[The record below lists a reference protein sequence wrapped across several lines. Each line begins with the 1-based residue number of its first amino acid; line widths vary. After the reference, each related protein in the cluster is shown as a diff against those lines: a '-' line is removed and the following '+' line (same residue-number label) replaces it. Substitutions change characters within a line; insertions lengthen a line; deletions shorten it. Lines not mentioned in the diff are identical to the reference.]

1 MKIKYLAKFTTVY
14 SISALQFAHGVIQ
27 KGLNLKTTCLYF
39 FFLDYWLLEPYTF
52 IR

>member
-27 KGLNLKTTCLYF
+27 KGLNLKTNTCMYM
-39 FFLDYWLLEPYTF
+39 YMNTCT
-52 IR
+52 